1 MAVVL
6 DKTVSATEL
15 KAKCLELM
23 DAAAARKL
31 DRVHVTKRGKPFVTL
46 MLVPDEV
53 PIAADS
59 LFGAMKGNTNIPED
73 FDWET
78 LLYSEAE
85 LNELDQRFK
94 EKFADLL

>member
-1 MAVVL
+1 MSAVFE
-6 DKTVSATEL
+6 KTVSATEYT
-15 KAKCLELM
+15 AKCLELM

-31 DRVHVTKRGKPFVTL
+31 DRVHVTTRGKPFETL
-46 MLVPDEV
+46 MLVADEV

-59 LFGAMKGNTNIPED
+59 LFGAMKGHTNIPDD
-73 FDWET
+73 FDWEAP
-78 LLYSEAE
+78 LYSEAE